1 MKKVLAALVM
11 VLGTGSSVVFAQEVN
26 NSSAIV
32 AEAQVPQDEFVK
44 IDPTELPQAVMQT
57 LAKDYE
63 GASVKE
69 AYVKETEETTLYKI
83 IIVTNQSGVPR
94 GLVQIP
100 NLNEIHRRIRAEFAR
115 HAVDIAGFY
124 YAQFLVES
132 NHRLRKPNPGML
144 LEATNDHGID
154 LSQSWMVGDRM
165 TDVEAGHRA
174 GTRSIF
180 LRGSEEPTSIPRRPE
195 FVANDLYE
203 VADFILNCP

>member
-32 AEAQVPQDEFVK
+32 AEAQDEFVK

-83 IIVTNQSGVPR
+83 IIVTQDGQEAET
-94 GLVQIP
+94 L
-100 NLNEIHRRIRAEFAR
+100 LNEKGEIVKE
-115 HAVDIAGFY
+115 
-124 YAQFLVES
+124 
-132 NHRLRKPNPGML
+132 
-144 LEATNDHGID
+144 
-154 LSQSWMVGDRM
+154 
-165 TDVEAGHRA
+165 
-174 GTRSIF
+174 
-180 LRGSEEPTSIPRRPE
+180 
-195 FVANDLYE
+195 
-203 VADFILNCP
+203 

>member
-32 AEAQVPQDEFVK
+32 AEDEFVK

-83 IIVTNQSGVPR
+83 IIVTQDGQEAET
-94 GLVQIP
+94 L
-100 NLNEIHRRIRAEFAR
+100 LNEKGEIVKE
-115 HAVDIAGFY
+115 
-124 YAQFLVES
+124 
-132 NHRLRKPNPGML
+132 
-144 LEATNDHGID
+144 
-154 LSQSWMVGDRM
+154 
-165 TDVEAGHRA
+165 
-174 GTRSIF
+174 
-180 LRGSEEPTSIPRRPE
+180 
-195 FVANDLYE
+195 
-203 VADFILNCP
+203 

>member
-83 IIVTNQSGVPR
+83 IIVTQDGQEAET
-94 GLVQIP
+94 L
-100 NLNEIHRRIRAEFAR
+100 LNEKGEIVKEESFLNVNLIKERIPVRDESEFFYPQNTYVPTEIICTFVASYLDAVSYESQDRRELAATFTRRIRQA
-115 HAVDIAGFY
+115 
-124 YAQFLVES
+124 
-132 NHRLRKPNPGML
+132 L
-144 LEATNDHGID
+144 L
-154 LSQSWMVGDRM
+154 
-165 TDVEAGHRA
+165 
-174 GTRSIF
+174 
-180 LRGSEEPTSIPRRPE
+180 
-195 FVANDLYE
+195 
-203 VADFILNCP
+203 

>member
-1 MKKVLAALVM
+1 MCYPFLQHSTCFYIGLFGITSHNTSVNLAALVM

-83 IIVTNQSGVPR
+83 IIVTQDGQEAET
-94 GLVQIP
+94 L
-100 NLNEIHRRIRAEFAR
+100 LNEKGEIVKE
-115 HAVDIAGFY
+115 
-124 YAQFLVES
+124 
-132 NHRLRKPNPGML
+132 
-144 LEATNDHGID
+144 
-154 LSQSWMVGDRM
+154 
-165 TDVEAGHRA
+165 
-174 GTRSIF
+174 
-180 LRGSEEPTSIPRRPE
+180 
-195 FVANDLYE
+195 
-203 VADFILNCP
+203 

>member
-83 IIVTNQSGVPR
+83 KPFMLAPSIILNMR
-94 GLVQIP
+94 GKKPIP
-100 NLNEIHRRIRAEFAR
+100 NCRDILKRKKAFQKAR
-115 HAVDIAGFY
+115 TA
-124 YAQFLVES
+124 LV
-132 NHRLRKPNPGML
+132 
-144 LEATNDHGID
+144 
-154 LSQSWMVGDRM
+154 
-165 TDVEAGHRA
+165 
-174 GTRSIF
+174 F
-180 LRGSEEPTSIPRRPE
+180 
-195 FVANDLYE
+195 
-203 VADFILNCP
+203 